1 MSVCVS
7 VTACLSVGVCVYV
20 CKCRSVCVYVWECV
34 CVYACVRVHRQL
46 SPCNKPGNTLSVLA
60 VWLKG
65 DSEERE
71 KRRWCVCVYVCW
83 RERENRY
90 NMQV

>member
-7 VTACLSVGVCVYV
+7 VTAYLSVGVCVYMCV
-20 CKCRSVCVYVWECV
+20 SVGVCVYVWECV

-46 SPCNKPGNTLSVLA
+46 SPCNKPDNTLSVLT
-60 VWLKG
+60 VWLKA

-71 KRRWCVCVYVCW
+71 KRRCCVCVYVC
-83 RERENRY
+83 
-90 NMQV
+90 V